1 MPNILDRVVLVFDS
15 ISWTQ
20 AGGDIGDNSCFWKLA
35 RVTATY
41 WKDGDPIADVTF
53 VDNGEH
59 SRGHF
64 VSAIKYCKN
73 LD

>member
-15 ISWTQ
+15 TLWDQ

-35 RVTATY
+35 RVYSTY
-41 WKDGDPIADVTF
+41 WKDDEALVDVEF
-53 VDNGEH
+53 VDNGKH
-59 SRGHF
+59 SKGHF
-64 VSAIKYCKN
+64 VNALKYCKN